1 MKSVRI
7 FVYYIYAERIT
18 YTTLPCDGMQIS
30 ASCMENVTPQF
41 AHSRQMG
48 SDPSRQQ
55 LVENCCSSPVIRQN
69 VAIVT

>member
-7 FVYYIYAERIT
+7 FVYCAEGIT